1 MKFSSSTI
9 TAFAFLLFGLIL
21 SGGTVQEIR
30 DPASKRNPFGL
41 RSSGYGM
48 TLARLSQDTINR
60 VWHNGVEQ
68 GHHHDEEN
76 CKECKSGGK
85 LSSKLSREDH
95 HHGHSHSDHDC
106 ADCENSSFW
115 KSPSAILEDAHTYL
129 NGLNRLKT
137 TRTNKY
143 GISKRHKLA
152 MSKKIERSLRNSH
165 LMDPTNYGVY
175 NSYYLFLTAH
185 ELGATEEGIQRGR
198 EISQDTIAM
207 AFEEKENPEAF
218 LTAASAALNVFF
230 AEQGE
235 MRKTGRTLSRDR
247 IASHG
252 KTVNDCLVGY
262 NKLREKREK
271 DGTWV
276 MIPEQRRLEIQER
289 ARFANRTSEQFQ
301 VMLARIS
308 STEPAPHSLART
320 EDESEHGENH
330 E

>member
-1 MKFSSSTI
+1 
-9 TAFAFLLFGLIL
+9 
-21 SGGTVQEIR
+21 
-30 DPASKRNPFGL
+30 
-41 RSSGYGM
+41 
-48 TLARLSQDTINR
+48 
-60 VWHNGVEQ
+60 
-68 GHHHDEEN
+68 
-76 CKECKSGGK
+76 
-85 LSSKLSREDH
+85 
-95 HHGHSHSDHDC
+95 
-106 ADCENSSFW
+106 
-115 KSPSAILEDAHTYL
+115 
-129 NGLNRLKT
+129 
-137 TRTNKY
+137 
-143 GISKRHKLA
+143 